1 MIKINWPIAAIVT
14 CFISL
19 TGYIVINDINYRRT
33 SLYRDVQMNT
43 YIVYSDWHL
52 FVGTLKGL
60 TLTTYGFVDTLN
72 EAEQLK
78 KHIETKIKV
87 LEKDSSD
94 LDPQIGEPLEAFLS
108 SIEAGLRLG
117 QQLID
122 NGYLFLDQ
130 PDLPLVF
137 KEGRAGLSGLAGKD
151 ATEHMGTL
159 SAYQYYQLI
168 GRLRGMNSLFDQI
181 YSDRLNELLAN
192 IASRSARLQYNFFIL
207 RIILLL
213 FTSIIIILTIFRLYI
228 LNRSLKSLAD
238 KTSKE
243 LVSTRTHLSEV
254 QNYLHNAQFQQSLFQ
269 MVAGLSHELNTP
281 LGNCVSLSSY
291 LQSVFSGFKSCTE
304 DGNITKDQFLHDVNK
319 GIEGFELMRDNLEQM
334 KTQIE
339 TFKRLA
345 SVNHQSSGG
354 KVLLTDYLDHYLQAE
369 VNRKLPGIA
378 AVINSEG
385 CNGLSVR
392 VADLDQIFEQLLN
405 NTAEHTSA
413 DKVNISFI
421 KYDDFLK
428 IDYYDNGS
436 GVSSDNISRL
446 SEPFFTT
453 ARGKKHMGLGLSI
466 VSSLVNNK
474 LQGNI
479 DFSATGHGLEITII
493 IQVSVIS

>member
-14 CFISL
+14 CFICL
-19 TGYIVINDINYRRT
+19 AGYIVLNDINYRRT

-43 YIVYSDWHL
+43 YFVYSYWHL

-60 TLTTYGFVDTLN
+60 TLTTYGFADTLK

-78 KHIETKIKV
+78 NQIEIKIRI
-87 LEKDSSD
+87 LEKNSSD
-94 LDPQIGEPLEAFLS
+94 LDQQIGEPLEAFLS

-181 YSDRLNELLAN
+181 YSDRLNELLSN

-207 RIILLL
+207 RVVLL
-213 FTSIIIILTIFRLYI
+213 FITSIIIILTIFRLYV

-243 LVSTRTHLSEV
+243 LDSTRTHLSEV

-291 LQSVFSGFKSCTE
+291 LQSVFSGFKSCT
-304 DGNITKDQFLHDVNK
+304 DGVNITKDQFSHDVKK

-334 KTQIE
+334 KMQIE
-339 TFKRLA
+339 MFKRLA
-345 SVNHQSSGG
+345 SVNHQDSGG

-369 VNRKLPGIA
+369 VNRKLPGA
-378 AVINSEG
+378 KAVLNSEG
-385 CNGLSVR
+385 CSGLRIR
-392 VADLDQIFEQLLN
+392 VADLDQIFEQLLS

-413 DKVNISFI
+413 NQVNISFI
-421 KYDDFLK
+421 KADDILK

-436 GVSSDNISRL
+436 GVSHDNISRL
-446 SEPFFTT
+446 PEPFFTT
-453 ARGKKHMGLGLSI
+453 ARGQKHMGLGLSI

-474 LQGNI
+474 LQGTI
-479 DFSATGHGLEITII
+479 DFSAAGQGLAITII
-493 IQVSVIS
+493 IQISVII